1 MTDSTRG
8 SDAPTDRF
16 PVLNGSDLAAVISAA
31 QRSVAPIPLTAG
43 MIYDIVDGDGKHT
56 TLDTLDLAEKRLWK
70 NGTFNFNELESLI
83 AYVNAHRTAGT
94 SIWCDEV
101 RLHIDAV
108 INGNIPGDDT
118 ATAAGWEDHR
128 AVLQLNHSPEW
139 KRWVEFD
146 GVLRSQADFAQH
158 IEDGSNEIVSPEAAT
173 MLELAA
179 TLEATTSVEF
189 KEATRLQSGSRQF
202 RYEETV
208 VSRAGTQGTIE
219 IPDTFELGL
228 APFIGSD
235 PYRVVARLRYKITA
249 NGLQIGY
256 RLVRPED
263 VIRAAFMDN
272 ATKLENECEGVPV
285 YHGVPP
291 RAIQR

>member
-1 MTDSTRG
+1 MGGPREPEGSTD
-8 SDAPTDRF
+8 AF
-16 PVLNGSDLAAVISAA
+16 PVLNGSDLAAVITTA
-31 QRSVAPIPLTAG
+31 QRSVIPVPLVPGTV
-43 MIYDIVDGDGKHT
+43 YDIVDADGNHT
-56 TLDTLDLAEKRLWK
+56 VLDTLDLAQKRLYK
-70 NGTFNFNELESLI
+70 QGVFTFNELDSLI
-83 AYVNAHRTAGT
+83 AYVKAHSTPGT
-94 SIWCDEV
+94 SVWCDET

-108 INGNIPGDDT
+108 INGNLPGDDT

-128 AVLQLNHSPEW
+128 AVLQLSHSPEW
-139 KRWVEFD
+139 RRWMEHD

-158 IEDGSNEIVSPEAAT
+158 IEDGSNEIVLPEAAT

-179 TLEATTSVEF
+179 TLEATSSVEF
-189 KEATRLQSGSRQF
+189 KEATRLQSGTRQF

-208 VSRAGTQGTIE
+208 AARAGTQGTID

-228 APFIGSD
+228 APFIGAA
-235 PYRVVARLRYKITA
+235 PYRVVARLRYKITSD
-249 NGLQIGY
+249 GLRVGY

-272 ATKLENECEGVPV
+272 ATRLTEECGGAPV

-291 RAIQR
+291 RAVQR